1 VSIRQRMATGPV
13 WWRWLTAVI
22 VALAGAATVAA
33 CSLPAL
39 VHSQQSSATTTSTV
53 APQLPLHTQGSNIVD
68 AQGRQVRLTGINWFG
83 LETGTYAPHGLWAR
97 NWQQM
102 LDQIRGS
109 GFNAIRLPYSNQLF
123 APSSVP
129 TGIDYGLNPDLRG
142 LNGLQVM
149 DKIVRGAEQRGIMVV
164 LDQHRPDSQGQSSLW
179 YSGNLTDQQWQS
191 DWVMLAQRYRNDP
204 YVVGADLHNEPKGE
218 ATWGDGNPKTDW
230 QMAAQ
235 KAGNAVL
242 AANPNWL
249 VLVEGIE
256 QYNNDSYWWG
266 GNLQGAATH
275 PVQLSE
281 PDKLVYSAHDYGPG
295 VYNQNWFSAPNFPQN
310 MPAIW
315 DKEFGYLAKQHK
327 APVLVGEFGGN
338 SVAPTT
344 VEGTWQRALLN
355 YMKQNDIGYTYWSW
369 NPDSGDTGGVLNN
382 DWTTVNM
389 DKLKMLQTY
398 QWPIGPAPQS

>member
-1 VSIRQRMATGPV
+1 VSIRQRMATAPK
-13 WWRWLTAVI
+13 WWRWLTTVI

-33 CSLPAL
+33 CTLPAR
-39 VHSQQSSATTTSTV
+39 VHSQQSSSTSTAAV
-53 APQLPLHTQGSNIVD
+53 QLPLHTQGSGIVD
-68 AQGRQVRLTGINWFG
+68 AQGKQVHLTGINWFG
-83 LETGTYAPHGLWAR
+83 METGTYAPHGLWAR

-102 LDQIRGS
+102 LDQIRSS
-109 GFNAIRLPYSNQLF
+109 GFNTIRLPYSNQLF

-129 TGIDYGLNPDLRG
+129 TGIDYGQNPDLRG
-142 LNGLQVM
+142 LNGLQIM
-149 DKIVRGAEQRGIMVV
+149 DKIVHGAEQRGIMVI

-179 YSGNLTDQQWQS
+179 YSGDLTDQQWLN

-204 YVVGADLHNEPKGE
+204 YVIGADLHNEPKGE

-275 PVQLSE
+275 PVQLTM

-327 APVLVGEFGGN
+327 APVLVGEFGGK
-338 SVAPTT
+338 SVAPNT
-344 VEGTWQRALLN
+344 VEGTWQRALLD

-382 DWTTVNM
+382 DWTTVNT

-398 QWPIGPAPQS
+398 QWPLGPAPQS